1 MDKQSKFKLLSKL
14 LEYFSHKLSFQ
25 YVRVTAMIPVTVF
38 PKLLQSYPENKNL
51 ASLLWR
57 SNLYLFGT
65 DAGDATPLMALQELP
80 ENAGKLFFLHF
91 KTGFSYYFRHN
102 FLCVHQKVFEG
113 NWQPKGFIMLGK
125 HRNLG
130 ALSAFSRCFWPAP
143 ASRRWRLWVHKQGC
157 DAPKARNIQLPTPA
171 FPNSWLKPQSPRWGI
186 PLSLPERLKHFSTGD
201 SWKTE
206 ALPERLKHFLKD
218 WSASWKTEGLQH
230 WWE

>member
-1 MDKQSKFKLLSKL
+1 MPPHWWLFKSCQK
-14 LEYFSHKLSFQ
+14 
-25 YVRVTAMIPVTVF
+25 M
-38 PKLLQSYPENKNL
+38 L
-51 ASLLWR
+51 A
-57 SNLYLFGT
+57 N
-65 DAGDATPLMALQELP
+65 
-80 ENAGKLFFLHF
+80 FFHF
-91 KTGFSYYFRHN
+91 KTAFSYYFKHN

-113 NWQPKGFIMLGK
+113 NWQPNGFIMLGK
-125 HRNLG
+125 HHNLG
-130 ALSAFSRCFWPAP
+130 GLSAFSRCFWPAP

-218 WSASWKTEGLQH
+218 WSTSWKTEALPERLKHFLKDWSTSALVMQKKDLDWKCCLGLI
-230 WWE
+230 